1 MNASSAAPLLSV
13 RDLTVSYGPAKPPV
27 LIDVAFRMSR
37 GESVAIVGESGS
49 GKSTLAMAIA
59 GLLPQRAVRT
69 GEVLWDG
76 KDLATA
82 SPKEMRSVL
91 GSEIGLVYQDGLRA
105 LNPVLTVG
113 KQIEEVLASNLDLSR
128 SDRRDRVR
136 QLLTQVGI
144 TEPGLRRRQHPHQF
158 SGGMRQRTLIAM
170 GIGAEPQLLI
180 ADEPT
185 TALDVT
191 LQAQILALIRKLR
204 DEQHMSL
211 LLVTHD
217 LGVVAETCDRVI
229 VMYRGRVLETGAVDE
244 VMRSPQHPYTAALLE
259 ATPDLR
265 FARSSF
271 SAMRGQ
277 PQSEAATDTICAFIH
292 RCTHKMDVCETEP
305 AALASLVRP
314 GAGSAASACIRV
326 QQGHLDPG
334 SASRR
339 TSAGAASEQAEPRSS
354 GPERDVILEARALS
368 ITFATPGG
376 ATIRAVDDV
385 SFSLTRGQSLAIV
398 GESGSGKSTI
408 ARAISAL
415 ERPSAGSVS
424 VDGHDLYALSRK
436 QLRTVRTRV
445 QMVFQDPRSSLNP
458 KRTIASLLDEA
469 SRRSSDLP
477 GIGSVDEAMELVG
490 IPTSWKGRYPNEL
503 SGGQSQRVAIA
514 RALLAKPLV
523 LVADEAVSSLDV
535 SIQGQI
541 LALLRDV
548 QRELGVA
555 LVFVSH
561 DLAVARDLCERVL
574 VLYLGTV
581 VEHGRMDRV
590 FSRPSHPYTAA
601 LLSAAPIPD
610 PAVAGRERILLLG
623 EPPSPFNTP
632 SGCRFHTR
640 CPIGPSADR
649 SDRAICS
656 EVAPELVGDVVARA
670 RCHFPGEI
678 HPMHGGGLS

>member
-1 MNASSAAPLLSV
+1 MTAEPLLAV
-13 RDLTVSYGPAKPPV
+13 RDLTVSYGASKAPV
-27 LIDVAFRMSR
+27 LIDVSFSLSR

-69 GEVLWDG
+69 GAVLWDG
-76 KDLATA
+76 DDLMSA
-82 SPKEMRSVL
+82 SPKAMRRVL

-113 KQIEEVLASNLDLSR
+113 KQIDEVLASNLDLSR
-128 SDRRDRVR
+128 AERRGRVE

-144 TEPGLRRRQHPHQF
+144 TEPALRRRQHPHQF

-170 GIGAEPQLLI
+170 GIGAQPQLLI

-191 LQAQILALIRKLR
+191 LQAQVLALIRKLR

-229 VMYRGRVLETGAVDE
+229 VMYRGRVLETGAVTQ

-265 FARSSF
+265 YARSSF

-277 PQSEAATDTICAFIH
+277 PQSEAATDAVCAFIH
-292 RCTHKMDVCETEP
+292 RCAHRTDDCETEP
-305 AALASLVRP
+305 AVLEAVRTS
-314 GAGSAASACIRV
+314 GSGFAATSCIRV
-326 QQGHLDPG
+326 HKDELDPG
-334 SASRR
+334 AALNRIQ
-339 TSAGAASEQAEPRSS
+339 TSALPGESDPSEPSA
-354 GPERDVILEARALS
+354 GRDVILEARELS
-368 ITFATPGG
+368 VTFATPGG

-385 SFSLTRGQSLAIV
+385 TFDLRRGESIAIV

-415 ERPSAGSVS
+415 ERPSAGSVW

-436 QLRTVRTRV
+436 QLRSVRTRV

-458 KRTIASLLDEA
+458 KRTIESLLDEA
-469 SRRSSDLP
+469 SRRSSGLP
-477 GIGSVDEAMELVG
+477 GIASVDEAMELVG
-490 IPTSWKGRYPNEL
+490 IPRSWKGRYPHEL

-514 RALLAKPLV
+514 RALLAKPLI

-561 DLAVARDLCERVL
+561 DLAVARDLCDHVL

-632 SGCRFHTR
+632 RGCRFHTR

-649 SDRAICS
+649 SDRAVCF
-656 EVAPELVGDVVARA
+656 EAAPELVGDPSSRA
-670 RCHFPGEI
+670 RCHFPGELK
-678 HPMHGGGLS
+678 PTHGGDLS

>member
-1 MNASSAAPLLSV
+1 MTAAPLLSV
-13 RDLTVSYGPAKPPV
+13 RDLTVSYGPSRAPV
-27 LIDVAFRMSR
+27 LIDVSFSLFS

-59 GLLPQRAVRT
+59 GLLPQRAVRA
-69 GEVLWDG
+69 GKVLWNGD
-76 KDLATA
+76 DLVTA
-82 SPKEMRSVL
+82 SPRAMRRVL

-113 KQIEEVLASNLDLSR
+113 KQIDEVLASNLILSK
-128 SDRRDRVR
+128 SDRRDRVE

-144 TEPGLRRRQHPHQF
+144 SEPSLRRGQHPHQF
-158 SGGMRQRTLIAM
+158 SGGMRQRALIAM
-170 GIGAEPQLLI
+170 GIGAQPRLLI

-191 LQAQILALIRKLR
+191 LQAQVLALIRKLR

-211 LLVTHD
+211 LLITHD

-229 VMYRGRVLETGAVDE
+229 VMYRGRVLETGAVE
-244 VMRSPQHPYTAALLE
+244 QVMRRPHHPYTAALLE

-265 FARSSF
+265 YARSSF

-277 PQSEAATDTICAFIH
+277 PQSEAATDSICAFIH
-292 RCTHKMDVCETEP
+292 RCTHRTDDCETEP
-305 AALASLVRP
+305 AVLEAVDAL
-314 GAGSAASACIRV
+314 GAEFAATSCIRV
-326 QQGHLDPG
+326 QKGELDPG
-334 SASRR
+334 SAPCRIR
-339 TSAGAASEQAEPRSS
+339 ASAVTGDSNPSDQSV
-354 GPERDVILEARALS
+354 ERDIILEARGMS
-368 ITFATPGG
+368 VTFATPRGV
-376 ATIRAVDDV
+376 TIRAVDDV
-385 SFSLTRGQSLAIV
+385 TFDLRRGESLAIV

-408 ARAISAL
+408 ARAVSAL
-415 ERPSAGSVS
+415 ERPSAGSVW

-436 QLRTVRTRV
+436 QLRSVRTRV

-458 KRTIASLLDEA
+458 KRTIESLLDEA
-469 SRRSSDLP
+469 SRRSSALP
-477 GIGSVDEAMELVG
+477 GIASVDEAMELVG
-490 IPTSWKGRYPNEL
+490 IPRSWKGRYPHEL

-514 RALLAKPLV
+514 RALLAKPMI

-548 QRELGVA
+548 QQELGVA

-561 DLAVARDLCERVL
+561 DLAVARDLCNHVM

-581 VEHGRMDRV
+581 VEHGRMDQV

-632 SGCRFHTR
+632 RGCRFHTR

-649 SDRAICS
+649 SDRAVCT
-656 EVAPELVGDVVARA
+656 EAVPDLVGDQVSRA

-678 HPMHGGGLS
+678 QAAHGGDRS